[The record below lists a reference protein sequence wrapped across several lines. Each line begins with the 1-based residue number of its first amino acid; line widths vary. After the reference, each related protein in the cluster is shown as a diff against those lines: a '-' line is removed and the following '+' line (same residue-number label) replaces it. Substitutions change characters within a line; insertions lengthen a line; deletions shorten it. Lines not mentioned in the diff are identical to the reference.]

1 MIAVGIDVSKAKS
14 TVAIL
19 NGDGSIRA
27 KPFDVHHVAD
37 ELQALVDYIK
47 RTSEP
52 PTILMEPTSHYH
64 YPLLKAFQEAELAA
78 CIGRLHRKDVRTSNH
93 PYGTYQPLPLSTPES
108 LSGSKSS
115 SLSDQSLSNEEVW

>member
-1 MIAVGIDVSKAKS
+1 MIAVGIDVSKSKS

-52 PTILMEPTSHYH
+52 RITSRGLPNLQPFLWSLPATIIIH
-64 YPLLKAFQEAELAA
+64 F
-78 CIGRLHRKDVRTSNH
+78 
-93 PYGTYQPLPLSTPES
+93 
-108 LSGSKSS
+108 
-115 SLSDQSLSNEEVW
+115 

>member
-1 MIAVGIDVSKAKS
+1 MIAVGIDVSKSKS

-27 KPFDVHHVAD
+27 KPFDVHHVAG

-64 YPLLKAFQEAELAA
+64 YPLLKAFQEADLPVCLINPYQMKKVWRYRASES
-78 CIGRLHRKDVRTSNH
+78 KDGQKRCFEDCSVCT
-93 PYGTYQPLPLSTPES
+93 
-108 LSGSKSS
+108 
-115 SLSDQSLSNEEVW
+115 

>member
-1 MIAVGIDVSKAKS
+1 MIAVGIDVSKSKS

-37 ELQALVDYIK
+37 ELQALVNYIK
-47 RTSEP
+47 GTSEP

-64 YPLLKAFQEAELAA
+64 YPLLNHL
-78 CIGRLHRKDVRTSNH
+78 RKEN
-93 PYGTYQPLPLSTPES
+93 LSY
-108 LSGSKSS
+108 
-115 SLSDQSLSNEEVW
+115 DCCWY

>member
-1 MIAVGIDVSKAKS
+1 MIAVGIDVSKSKS

-37 ELQALVDYIK
+37 ELQALVNYIK
-47 RTSEP
+47 ETSEP

-64 YPLLKAFQEAELAA
+64 YPLLKAFQ
-78 CIGRLHRKDVRTSNH
+78 TS
-93 PYGTYQPLPLSTPES
+93 
-108 LSGSKSS
+108 
-115 SLSDQSLSNEEVW
+115 

>member
-1 MIAVGIDVSKAKS
+1 MIAVGIDISKSKS

-52 PTILMEPTSHYH
+52 PTILIVGIP
-64 YPLLKAFQEAELAA
+64 
-78 CIGRLHRKDVRTSNH
+78 IDVNI
-93 PYGTYQPLPLSTPES
+93 L
-108 LSGSKSS
+108 
-115 SLSDQSLSNEEVW
+115 

>member
-1 MIAVGIDVSKAKS
+1 MIAVGIDVSKSKS
-14 TVAIL
+14 PVAIL
-19 NGDGSIRA
+19 NGHGSIRA

-64 YPLLKAFQEAELAA
+64 YPLLKAFTEAELPV
-78 CIGRLHRKDVRTSNH
+78 CLINPYQMKKYGDTELRKAKTDT
-93 PYGTYQPLPLSTPES
+93 
-108 LSGSKSS
+108 
-115 SLSDQSLSNEEVW
+115 

>member
-1 MIAVGIDVSKAKS
+1 MIAVGIDVSKSKS

-47 RTSEP
+47 RTSR
-52 PTILMEPTSHYH
+52 
-64 YPLLKAFQEAELAA
+64 A
-78 CIGRLHRKDVRTSNH
+78 SNH
-93 PYGTYQPLPLSTPES
+93 PYGAHQPLPLSTPES
-108 LSGSKSS
+108 LHGGGTP
-115 SLSDQSLSNEEVW
+115 SLSDQSIPDEEVWRYRTQKGENGQT

>member
-1 MIAVGIDVSKAKS
+1 MIAIGIDVSKSKS

-27 KPFDVHHVAD
+27 KPFDVHHVAN

-47 RTSEP
+47 TTSEP

-64 YPLLKAFQEAELAA
+64 YPLLKAFQEAELPVCLNQTQPGLRGNQLPEYFRGNAEHQP
-78 CIGRLHRKDVRTSNH
+78 GRTD
-93 PYGTYQPLPLSTPES
+93 GTICPR
-108 LSGSKSS
+108 
-115 SLSDQSLSNEEVW
+115 

>member
-1 MIAVGIDVSKAKS
+1 MIAVGIDVSKSKS

-64 YPLLKAFQEAELAA
+64 YPLLKAFTEAELPVCLINPYQMKKYCLAS
-78 CIGRLHRKDVRTSNH
+78 RLFSVRFIIRITS
-93 PYGTYQPLPLSTPES
+93 PSWFIRLAFTAYP
-108 LSGSKSS
+108 
-115 SLSDQSLSNEEVW
+115 

>member
-52 PTILMEPTSHYH
+52 PTILMEP
-64 YPLLKAFQEAELAA
+64 
-78 CIGRLHRKDVRTSNH
+78 G
-93 PYGTYQPLPLSTPES
+93 GTP
-108 LSGSKSS
+108 
-115 SLSDQSLSNEEVW
+115 SLSDQSIPDEEVWRYRTPKGENRQT